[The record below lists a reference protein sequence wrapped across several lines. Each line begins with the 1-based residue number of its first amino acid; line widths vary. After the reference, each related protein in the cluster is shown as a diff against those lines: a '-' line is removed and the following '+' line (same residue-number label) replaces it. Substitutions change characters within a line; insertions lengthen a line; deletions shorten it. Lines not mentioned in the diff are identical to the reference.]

1 MALNQ
6 VKYGKPIGDWE
17 LDVSRTSEVLVS
29 YDNLFFRR
37 MPIGSF
43 VAEGKHTPFR
53 ALACPLHLITTVS
66 EESPLDSAQSRRA
79 RRT

>member
-6 VKYGKPIGDWE
+6 VQFGKPIGDWE
-17 LDVSRTSEVLVS
+17 LDVRRASEVLVS
-29 YDNLFFRR
+29 YDH
-37 MPIGSF
+37 PSGGCTIGSF

-53 ALACPLHLITTVS
+53 PLTYPLHLITKDS